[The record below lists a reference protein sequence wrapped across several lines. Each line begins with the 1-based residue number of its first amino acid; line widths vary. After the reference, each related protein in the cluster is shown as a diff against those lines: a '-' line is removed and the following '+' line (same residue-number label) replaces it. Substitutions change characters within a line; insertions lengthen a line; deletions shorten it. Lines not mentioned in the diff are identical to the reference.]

1 MIVSEQTIKDG
12 DTKIMKQ
19 LKMRRESA
27 PVQLRELPSGYG
39 YEFYDGRREQID
51 DWLELCL
58 GALIP
63 DKNENWFTSTIL
75 TYPDLCPERD
85 LFFVVEQ
92 STGKRVATTAAVC
105 HGQEGY
111 IHMVAAA
118 PEVRGRGIGHAM
130 LRFAL
135 CMLEERGCTYSVL
148 TTDDFRLAAIK
159 TYLDADFVPVIEKDP
174 ESDVRA
180 RWESVL
186 AELRYARKIQFQED

>member
-1 MIVSEQTIKDG
+1 M
-12 DTKIMKQ
+12 MQ

-27 PVQLRELPSGYG
+27 PVQLRDLPQGYG

-51 DWLELCL
+51 DWLDLCL
-58 GALIP
+58 DALIP

-92 STGKRVATTAAVC
+92 GTGRRVATTAVVC
-105 HGQEGY
+105 HGPEGY
-111 IHMVAAA
+111 IQMVAAA
-118 PEVRGRGIGHAM
+118 PDVRGNGIGHAM

-135 CMLEERGCTYSVL
+135 STLEARGCTYSVL

-159 TYLDADFVPVIEKDP
+159 TYLDAGFVPVIEQDP
-174 ESDVRA
+174 ESDLRA
-180 RWESVL
+180 RWEEVL
-186 AELRYARKIQFQED
+186 AQLRYPRQIHFKED

>member
-1 MIVSEQTIKDG
+1 
-12 DTKIMKQ
+12 MKQ
-19 LKMRRESA
+19 LKMRRPGV
-27 PVQLRELPSGYG
+27 PVKARELPRGYG
-39 YEFYDGRREQID
+39 YEYYNGSAEQVH
-51 DWLELCL
+51 DWLELCH
-58 GALIP
+58 GALLP
-63 DKNENWFTSTIL
+63 DKNESWFRSTIL
-75 TYPDLCPERD
+75 EYPDLCPERD
-85 LFFVVEQ
+85 LFFVIEQ

-130 LRFAL
+130 LRYAL
-135 CMLEERGCTYSVL
+135 ARLAERGCTYTVL

-159 TYLDADFVPVIEKDP
+159 TYLDAGFVPVIEKDP

-186 AELRYARKIQFQED
+186 QELKYPFTTQFWEDEV